1 MDHIGNSRSQE
12 EIERVSDCFPVPEG
26 SITARRTIQQAHDL
40 IQRVQSAYTPMVQ
53 LWKLAKCAKLTD
65 YFPTQH
71 NESEYTVAVDGDTGL
86 IGTYRNVDSG
96 DDSGTAGVFIRGSEF
111 GRWTL
116 AAKLTASDADDQDI
130 I

>member
-1 MDHIGNSRSQE
+1 MYPGKGTVVLIRPEQTFY
-12 EIERVSDCFPVPEG
+12 ER
-26 SITARRTIQQAHDL
+26 I
-40 IQRVQSAYTPMVQ
+40 
-53 LWKLAKCAKLTD
+53 KLAKCAKLTAD
-65 YFPTQH
+65 FPTQH
-71 NESEYTVAVDGDTGL
+71 NKSEYTVAVDG
-86 IGTYRNVDSG
+86 GTAVIAPYRG

>member
-1 MDHIGNSRSQE
+1 M
-12 EIERVSDCFPVPEG
+12 
-26 SITARRTIQQAHDL
+26 TAD
-40 IQRVQSAYTPMVQ
+40 
-53 LWKLAKCAKLTD
+53 
-65 YFPTQH
+65 FPTLH
-71 NESEYTVAVDGDTGL
+71 NESEYTVAVDGDTGV
-86 IGTYRNVDSG
+86 IGAYRDDDSG